1 MSRSQQAARW
11 LGLAVLVAAVLVP
24 ASARAD
30 SPAAYTVIDLGMLPG
45 DTYSLASGI
54 NERGDVA
61 GESEGHAVLWQ
72 HGRIIDLGNLGGY
85 SFAADINERGEVVG
99 SSSLGDGTTHA
110 FLWRRGRMVD
120 LGALPG
126 DDNSFARRTT
136 TAATCSASASAPT

>member
-54 NERGDVA
+54 NERGDV
-61 GESEGHAVLWQ
+61 
-72 HGRIIDLGNLGGY
+72 
-85 SFAADINERGEVVG
+85 VG